1 MTPHNPTGYAVE
13 LPCGL
18 LAAVHPGGAMTLE
31 GRDGRI
37 ALAAEDVE
45 ALVALLAMAAPLRGQ
60 ARRRRARAEYAE
72 SFQGVT
78 K

>member
-1 MTPHNPTGYAVE
+1 MTTDPTGYAVE

-31 GRDGRI
+31 GREGRVVLEPDDVER
-37 ALAAEDVE
+37 LAA
-45 ALVALLAMAAPLRGQ
+45 LLTLAAPMRGQ